1 MSGENQNQQPDA
13 TDGTPAKH
21 PEPSAS
27 RNERADAEAGYGPLP
42 VRGVS
47 YSPSRRDR
55 LRPAELVGFSAVIA
69 LFVGLITLMSIRQ
82 WDFAGIAFGVVFII
96 TLVVLAMFSLS
107 FKPNAEESQD
117 LDEQNRGTQA

>member
-1 MSGENQNQQPDA
+1 MSGENQNHDADA
-13 TDGTPAKH
+13 TSGTPAEH
-21 PEPSAS
+21 SSRGAS

-47 YSPSRRDR
+47 YAPSRRDR
-55 LRPAELVGFSAVIA
+55 LRPAELVGFSAVIG
-69 LFVGLITLMSIRQ
+69 LFVGLVTLMAIRQ
-82 WDFAGIAFGVVFII
+82 WTFAGIAFGVAFIV

-117 LDEQNRGTQA
+117 LDEQDHGTQA